1 MAGKNEGGD
10 KVKRVKV
17 CLVGEQPVPNMLP
30 IRHYRPNQ
38 VILVGSE
45 KTKPVSEKLRK
56 VLENEMNVSILP
68 VDPYNIVDIKERL
81 KEQLSNI
88 TYQAEIIVNVTGG
101 TKIMSYAAI
110 QVAQE
115 FESKIVYLQSEKSQ
129 SKLYQYQFENSELLL
144 LGTEIIEEALTID
157 EYLRI
162 HIGSYGKRKRDEN
175 LFEQNVLEALRPYV
189 SEIEPNVSFGTNTEL
204 DLVIRFENQVGV
216 AEVTTGNPNKT
227 KIDQLHSATRRE
239 TLGVYTKRFLIATRK
254 LEQNNRILAEA
265 SDISVI
271 ELVSCSNDELS
282 DEDREKLVKKVKSKF
297 K

>member
-1 MAGKNEGGD
+1 
-10 KVKRVKV
+10 
-17 CLVGEQPVPNMLP
+17 
-30 IRHYRPNQ
+30 
-38 VILVGSE
+38 
-45 KTKPVSEKLRK
+45 
-56 VLENEMNVSILP
+56 
-68 VDPYNIVDIKERL
+68 
-81 KEQLSNI
+81 
-88 TYQAEIIVNVTGG
+88 
-101 TKIMSYAAI
+101 
-110 QVAQE
+110 
-115 FESKIVYLQSEKSQ
+115 
-129 SKLYQYQFENSELLL
+129 
-144 LGTEIIEEALTID
+144 
-157 EYLRI
+157 
-162 HIGSYGKRKRDEN
+162 
-175 LFEQNVLEALRPYV
+175 LRPYV